1 MIKLLITLSEPA
13 SNLRFLTVNCVC
25 RKEAHFVMDQSI
37 LLKIYR
43 GEYAPYR
50 RKDQNFSSYDKLMA
64 LQEEILAA
72 LPEEKRPLMDSVQD
86 AINTL
91 LMDEGESA
99 FIEGVTFGA
108 RLMMEVGGGD

>member
-1 MIKLLITLSEPA
+1 
-13 SNLRFLTVNCVC
+13 
-25 RKEAHFVMDQSI
+25 MDQNI

-50 RKDQNFSSYDKLMA
+50 RKDQISSGYDKLMA

-72 LPEEKRPLMDSVQD
+72 LPEEKLPLMDSVQD
-86 AINTL
+86 EINTL

-99 FIEGVTFGA
+99 FIEGVTFGV
-108 RLMMEVGGGD
+108 RLMMEVAGGDR

>member
-1 MIKLLITLSEPA
+1 
-13 SNLRFLTVNCVC
+13 
-25 RKEAHFVMDQSI
+25 
-37 LLKIYR
+37 
-43 GEYAPYR
+43 
-50 RKDQNFSSYDKLMA
+50 MA

-99 FIEGVTFGA
+99 FIEGVTFGV
-108 RLMMEVGGGD
+108 RLMMEVGGSG

>member
-1 MIKLLITLSEPA
+1 
-13 SNLRFLTVNCVC
+13 
-25 RKEAHFVMDQSI
+25 MDQSI
-37 LLKIYR
+37 LLQIYR

-50 RKDQNFSSYDKLMA
+50 RKNQNSSGYDKFMA

-86 AINTL
+86 EINTL

-99 FIEGVTFGA
+99 FIEGVTFGV
-108 RLMMEVGGGD
+108 RLMMEVGEA

>member
-1 MIKLLITLSEPA
+1 
-13 SNLRFLTVNCVC
+13 
-25 RKEAHFVMDQSI
+25 MDQSI
-37 LLKIYR
+37 LLQIYR

-50 RKDQNFSSYDKLMA
+50 RKDQNSSGYDKFIA

-86 AINTL
+86 EINTL

-99 FIEGVTFGA
+99 FIEGVTFGV
-108 RLMMEVGGGD
+108 RLMMEVGGSG

>member
-1 MIKLLITLSEPA
+1 
-13 SNLRFLTVNCVC
+13 
-25 RKEAHFVMDQSI
+25 MDQSI
-37 LLKIYR
+37 LLQIYR

-50 RKDQNFSSYDKLMA
+50 RKDQNSSGYDKFMA

-86 AINTL
+86 EINTL

-99 FIEGVTFGA
+99 FIEGVTFGV
-108 RLMMEVGGGD
+108 RLMMEVRWGG

>member
-1 MIKLLITLSEPA
+1 
-13 SNLRFLTVNCVC
+13 
-25 RKEAHFVMDQSI
+25 MDQSI
-37 LLKIYR
+37 LLQIYR

-50 RKDQNFSSYDKLMA
+50 RKDQNSSGYDKFMA

-86 AINTL
+86 EINTL

-99 FIEGVTFGA
+99 FIEGVIFGV
-108 RLMMEVGGGD
+108 RLMMEVGGK

>member
-1 MIKLLITLSEPA
+1 
-13 SNLRFLTVNCVC
+13 
-25 RKEAHFVMDQSI
+25 MDQSI

-50 RKDQNFSSYDKLMA
+50 RKDQNSSGHDKLMA

-72 LPEEKRPLMDSVQD
+72 LPEEKRPMMDSVKD
-86 AINTL
+86 EINTL

-99 FIEGVTFGA
+99 FVEGVTFGV
-108 RLMMEVGGGD
+108 RVMMEVSGGG

>member
-1 MIKLLITLSEPA
+1 
-13 SNLRFLTVNCVC
+13 
-25 RKEAHFVMDQSI
+25 MDQSI
-37 LLKIYR
+37 LLQIYR

-50 RKDQNFSSYDKLMA
+50 RKDHNSSGYDKLMA

-86 AINTL
+86 EINTL

-99 FIEGVTFGA
+99 FIEGVTFGV
-108 RLMMEVGGGD
+108 RLMMEVGEGG